1 MGLSLHFA
9 DGQRNAKRPVHDVE
23 VCVCG
28 GGAVAGILAEN
39 VWVL

>member
-23 VCVCG
+23 VWG
-28 GGAVAGILAEN
+28 GVAGILAEN